1 MCNRLV
7 HLNYFIL
14 HEAELP
20 DIILSLVNWAVYIHV
35 SQHILTFMGRFV
47 SFCFG
52 TWRHQNAAKTLNL
65 RNLGQNSDISKMF
78 TVRITATANRA
89 TTGELIPSRVQQTYK
104 SSRRQ
109 RTHITRST
117 SKKNNGGVKD
127 TRCKITNDSNLKTGI
142 LPQTSLEVVIQSSS
156 NRLLNRWDGYH
167 HL

>member
-1 MCNRLV
+1 MIPKHLV
-7 HLNYFIL
+7 FDATPWNPSFFLGLRKTNFKADDL
-14 HEAELP
+14 ELC
-20 DIILSLVNWAVYIHV
+20 WHV
-35 SQHILTFMGRFV
+35 QLCCRIAPQVDFFTVHNFHRNQMPGDLPYDRQVDSKINSSSVGQPLMGRFD

-52 TWRHQNAAKTLNL
+52 IWRHQNAAKTLNL

-117 SKKNNGGVKD
+117 SKK
-127 TRCKITNDSNLKTGI
+127 IM
-142 LPQTSLEVVIQSSS
+142 EA
-156 NRLLNRWDGYH
+156 
-167 HL
+167 